1 MGSIREIIIMNH
13 FKPPYPA
20 RPKKQFNPIKAL
32 FYAHKNLLSIWP
44 EFAFEKDFMHFKV
57 LKQNI
62 FIANSPE
69 TVRKV
74 MIENGMNYLDKTT
87 QQVKALEP
95 LLGNGLFVS
104 TGATWKKHRRLLS
117 GSFDDKHIKMYS
129 KVMISAIKDLEI
141 KWDKLESGAKISMQ
155 PEMAQLG
162 ADIIARALFGE
173 KLGSESAAKVVAAF
187 ADYQTVVRQM
197 DIPKLIGM
205 RWFPNLNGKF
215 GIGKNSAQVIHAVVD
230 DIMEKATYKENKET
244 LVAQFIRASET
255 LDENESMTRLEIR
268 NEIIVLFMAGHETT
282 ANVLS
287 WVWYLLS
294 QAPEV
299 EKKLHQ
305 ELARELGGKTPTYE
319 DIERLPYTRAIL
331 DETMRLYPPVP
342 VLARQASEDD
352 TINGQ
357 HIPAQSNMLIVPW
370 LLQRHKKYWDKPDY
384 FIPERF
390 MPDAKSPV
398 KFTYIPFSAGPR
410 VCPGKTFGIK
420 ESVLVFAILAQR
432 FRVETSDG
440 YAGGIDCRLTLRPS
454 DNLPMKLIKR
464 FS

>member
-1 MGSIREIIIMNH
+1 MNH
-13 FKPPYPA
+13 FKPPYPE
-20 RPKKQFNPIKAL
+20 RPKKQFNPLKAL

-44 EFAFEKDFMHFKV
+44 EFAFKKEFMHLKV
-57 LKQNI
+57 LKQNL
-62 FIANSPE
+62 FIVNSPE

-117 GSFDDKHIKMYS
+117 GSFDDAHIKLYS
-129 KVMISAIKDLEI
+129 KSMISAITDTAT
-141 KWDKLESGAKISMQ
+141 KWDALASGSKILMQ

-162 ADIIARALFGE
+162 ADIIARTLFGE
-173 KLGSESAAKVVAAF
+173 KLGSISAARVVEAF

-205 RWFPNLNGKF
+205 GWFPNLNGKF
-215 GIGKNSAQVIHAVVD
+215 GVGKNSAKTIHAVVD
-230 DIMEKATYKENKET
+230 DIMQKATYKENKDT
-244 LVAQFIRASET
+244 LVAQLIHASET
-255 LDENESMTRLEIR
+255 LDESESMTRLEIR

-287 WVWYLLS
+287 WMWYLLS

-305 ELARELGGKTPTYE
+305 ELERELGGKIPTYE
-319 DIERLPYTRAIL
+319 DINKLPYTRAIL

-342 VLARQASEDD
+342 VLARQAREDD
-352 TINGQ
+352 TINGK
-357 HIPAQSNMLIVPW
+357 HVPAHSNVLIVPW
-370 LLQRHKKYWDKPDY
+370 LLHRHKKYWDNPDH

-390 MPDAKSPV
+390 MPEAKNPI
-398 KFTYIPFSAGPR
+398 KFTYIPFSSGPR

-432 FRVETSDG
+432 FRAETTDG
-440 YAGGIDCRLTLRPS
+440 YAGGMDCRLTLRPS

-464 FS
+464 NIATP

>member
-1 MGSIREIIIMNH
+1 MNH

-20 RPKKQFNPIKAL
+20 RPKKQFNPLKAL

-44 EFAFEKDFMHFKV
+44 EFAFKKDFMHFKV
-57 LKQNI
+57 LKQNL
-62 FIANSPE
+62 FIVNSPE

-74 MIENGMNYLDKTT
+74 MIENGMNYLDKST

-104 TGATWKKHRRLLS
+104 TGETWKKHRRLLS
-117 GSFDDKHIKMYS
+117 GSFDDTHIKLYS
-129 KVMISAIKDLEI
+129 VSMISAIQDMET
-141 KWDKLESGAKISMQ
+141 KWDKLAPNTTLSMQ
-155 PEMAQLG
+155 SEMAQLG
-162 ADIIARALFGE
+162 ADIIARTLFGE
-173 KLGSESAAKVVAAF
+173 KLGSESAARVVEAF

-215 GIGKNSAQVIHAVVD
+215 GKGKHATKIIHDVVD
-230 DIMEKATYKENKET
+230 DIMEKATYKENKDT
-244 LVAQFIRASET
+244 LAAQLIRASET
-255 LDENESMTRLEIR
+255 LDESESMTRLEIR

-294 QAPEV
+294 QSPDV
-299 EKKLHQ
+299 EKKLHE

-319 DIERLPYTRAIL
+319 DINKLPYTRAIL

-342 VLARQASEDD
+342 VLARQAREDD

-357 HIPAQSNMLIVPW
+357 HIPAKSNILIVPW
-370 LLQRHKKYWDKPDY
+370 LLQRHKKHWEHPDH

-390 MPDAKSPV
+390 LPDAKKPT

-432 FRVETSDG
+432 FRAETTNG
-440 YAGGIDCRLTLRPS
+440 YAGEMDCRLTLRPR
-454 DNLPMKLIKR
+454 DNLPMRLIKR
-464 FS
+464 G